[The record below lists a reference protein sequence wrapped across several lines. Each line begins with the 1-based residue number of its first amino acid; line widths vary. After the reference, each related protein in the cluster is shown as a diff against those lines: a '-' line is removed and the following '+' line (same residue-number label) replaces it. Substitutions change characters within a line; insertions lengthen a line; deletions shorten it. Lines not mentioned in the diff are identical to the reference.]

1 MQEDETLP
9 KLRTRSREY
18 AKQTEVKSHMPWYIA
33 TERPSFE
40 ILVRDY
46 HFDKISVVLNFPS
59 NL

>member
-18 AKQTEVKSHMPWYIA
+18 AKQTEVKSDMPWYIA

-40 ILVRDY
+40 ILVRD
-46 HFDKISVVLNFPS
+46 FDKISVVLNFPS